1 MPGSGNY
8 VPSKGERIEQ
18 RRNGVRR
25 LGRVWYSDGL
35 QVLVKWDNGG
45 QAVCESAGTGS
56 RSVVDPTRI
65 RQKPQLIAKK
75 DSFGRTQIP
84 GFSPS

>member
-35 QVLVKWDNGG
+35 QVLVKWDNGR
-45 QAVCESAGTGS
+45 CESAGTGS
-56 RSVVDPTRI
+56 RSLVDPTRI
-65 RQKPQLIAKK
+65 RQKPQRIANK
-75 DSFGRTQIP
+75 DSYGRTQIP
-84 GFSPS
+84 GISPS